1 MKIFFDFDD
10 FFLDTEGAM
19 IRDYFALLKRLTG
32 ASDDEMTRTSAK
44 FSGASFVRGETH
56 SPERHI
62 EFLGADLDFDAMKA
76 LDAAR
81 SFFVDIRRYCFEG
94 AEDFLRALPQGDSYL
109 LTFGEKRFQDSKI
122 DGSGLRAFFHK
133 VIVVQGDKSEEIER
147 VAKRDRF
154 SPNEKIAFA
163 DNRCGHFAGARERG
177 IITIHLKR
185 PTDKYSKVPC
195 EGCQHVVSNFRELA
209 HVLKNI

>member
-1 MKIFFDFDD
+1 
-10 FFLDTEGAM
+10 M
-19 IRDYFALLKRLTG
+19 IRDYFSLLKRLTG
-32 ASDDEMTRTSAK
+32 ASDDEMTSTFAK
-44 FSGASFVRGETH
+44 FSLASFVRGETY

-94 AEDFLRALPQGDSYL
+94 AEDFLRALPKDDSYL
-109 LTFGEKRFQDSKI
+109 LTFGERRFQDLKV
-122 DGSGLRAFFHK
+122 DGSGLRNFFHE
-133 VIVVQGDKSEEIER
+133 VLVVQGDKSEEIER
-147 VAKRDRF
+147 VAKRDHF
-154 SPNEKIAFA
+154 SPNEKIIFA
-163 DNRCGHFAGARERG
+163 DNRCGHFAGVRERG

-195 EGCQHVVSNFRELA
+195 EECQYQVSNFEEL
-209 HVLKNI
+209 LELLRTLS

>member
-1 MKIFFDFDD
+1 MKIFLDFDD

-19 IRDYFALLKRLTG
+19 IRDYFALLKRLTC
-32 ASDDEMTRTSAK
+32 ASDDEMTRTFAK
-44 FSGASFVRGETH
+44 FSGASFVRGETY

-62 EFLGADLDFDAMKA
+62 ELLAADLDFDAMKA
-76 LDAAR
+76 LDAVR
-81 SFFVDIRRYCFEG
+81 FFFVDIRRYCFEG
-94 AEDFLRALPQGDSYL
+94 AEDFLRTLPQDDSYL
-109 LTFGEKRFQDSKI
+109 LTFGEKRFQYSKI
-122 DGSGLRAFFHK
+122 DGSGLRAFFHE

-185 PTDKYSKVPC
+185 PTDKYSKLPC
-195 EGCQHVVSNFRELA
+195 EGCKYVVSSFQELA
-209 HVLKNI
+209 QVLKNL